1 MKNMSENG
9 NNQEFQSSLSRQLWE
24 QFARAT
30 GKRVVLTKHLLL
42 AQQLAS
48 DSVFVYPA
56 STDISDVALLWNG
69 KMYLGKSDKL
79 SSIAPF
85 LFIRSL
91 AKDDT
96 KHFDDVID
104 LLNEE
109 FPSSDDVDPEDIVIS
124 IKGNGFIGFNPSFD
138 LMANMNNLMT
148 FYKDSSCLVDFFDF
162 FTENIDS
169 YYLLNPE
176 KSEINIAFASSGLNS
191 IINQCVE
198 FFRRKKADK

>member
-1 MKNMSENG
+1 MDKKEH
-9 NNQEFQSSLSRQLWE
+9 NQEMHSSLNRQLWE
-24 QFARAT
+24 QFAWAT
-30 GKRVVLTKHLLL
+30 GKRVVFTKHLLL

-48 DSVFVYPA
+48 DSAFVYPA
-56 STDISDVALLWNG
+56 STDISEVAFLWNG
-69 KMYLGKSDKL
+69 KLYLGKSPKAAC
-79 SSIAPF
+79 IAPF

-96 KHFDDVID
+96 NHFDDVID
-104 LLNEE
+104 LLNDE

-124 IKGNGFIGFNPSFD
+124 IKSNGFIDFNPSFD
-138 LMANMNNLMT
+138 LMANMNKLTT

-169 YYLLNPE
+169 SCLLNPE

-198 FFRRKKADK
+198 SFRKKNR